1 MSVDAVS
8 TEWLRIGTL
17 EEIQAR
23 GPKVVKGIAV
33 FFHEESVY
41 AVENR
46 CPHMGFPLHLGSVCD
61 GILTCHWHHARF
73 DVCSGGT
80 LDPWADDV
88 SAHEV
93 RVEDSVVYANPLPKR
108 RKDAQWHFKRLREG
122 LEQNLSLI
130 IAKAVVALVSLGVP
144 DTDIAKVGWNSGRRT
159 EVKAGGQVSPS

>member
-1 MSVDAVS
+1 MSTVVGS
-8 TEWLRIGTL
+8 EHWIQVGTL
-17 EEIQAR
+17 AEVEQS

-33 FFHEESVY
+33 FVHEGNVY

-46 CPHMGFPLHLGSVCD
+46 CPHMGFPLHLGSVRD

-88 SAHEV
+88 PAHDV
-93 RVEDSVVYANPLPKR
+93 RVEDGHVYVDLRPKR
-108 RKDAQWHFKRLREG
+108 RKDAAWHLQRLREG

-144 DTDIAKVGWNSGRRT
+144 DAEIAKVGLDYGTTHRSQG
-159 EVKAGGQVSPS
+159 